1 MLHLNEALI
10 AVQGIR
16 MPGSRKQFI
25 IPRSW
30 NVTWIMDL
38 SEYLAAHPEKSR
50 ELKSATGCRCE
61 NCSLEYPLALLEV
74 HTIGSTLSVETPH
87 IDLQYYLL
95 VLCPSCSRSFRS
107 GKVALSLQR
116 DLVRLRNRQVRRR
129 MRAILSYQ
137 PKPYTPSVDF
147 DPEVIFREV
156 VSSTSPDL
164 CLNGG

>member
-156 VSSTSPDL
+156 VSSTSPGL

>member
-25 IPRSW
+25 IPQSW